1 MKLTKRGVGR
11 KKKKEN
17 RERKM
22 VEVIEAT

>member
-1 MKLTKRGVGR
+1 MKLTNRGGGR

-22 VEVIEAT
+22 VEDIEAT

>member
-22 VEVIEAT
+22 VEDIEAT